1 MVFESNEIAHVSR
14 RGVLRG
20 SMVLAAGAGLAAV
33 TAGRAAAGTPVSGF
47 VHGVASGDPLPDR
60 VIIWTRITPSADVL
74 PGSGVGPTVSVT
86 WQVASDPDFANVVR
100 SGTEQAGPDSD
111 HTVKVDVTGL
121 RPSTGYHYRFAALGQ
136 TSPVGRTHTAP
147 TTDADLGRLRFGVV
161 SCSNWEAGY
170 FASYRFL
177 AERDDLDAVLHLGD
191 YIYEYGRGEY
201 GAKNGS
207 VRPHDPA
214 HEIISLAD
222 YRIRHAQYKTDPDL
236 MALHAKVPFI
246 TTWDDHESAD
256 NSYDGGAEN
265 HDPATEG
272 DWGARKAASA
282 RAYFEWMPVRVN
294 GTGPDTP
301 IYRRF
306 RFGNLAELSMLDL
319 RTYRSEQASSGA
331 GWRKVD
337 SPDRT
342 ITGRAQMDWLTSGIV
357 TSPTQ
362 WKIVGNP
369 VMIAPCAF
377 PPLEDRTMAAI
388 TDMIGVPD
396 AGIPY
401 NTDQWDG
408 YSADRRRLFDAITS
422 NKVRNTVFLTGDIHT
437 SWACDLPVDAADYPG
452 AGTVGTEFVVP
463 SVTSANID
471 DSLKVPPRTVSV
483 AAEEAFKTFNHHV
496 RYVELD
502 SHGYG
507 VFEVNK
513 QGAQMDWF
521 FVSDPADPRGT
532 VRYATSYRV
541 ADGAQQMQPV
551 AGPLDPAGHRPGA

>member
-1 MVFESNEIAHVSR
+1 VVFENIETGVVSR
-14 RGVLRG
+14 RGLLRG
-20 SMVLAAGAGLAAV
+20 SVVLAGAGVAAAA
-33 TAGRAAAGTPVSGF
+33 TGRASAGVPAPGF

-60 VIIWTRITPSADVL
+60 VIIWTRITPSGDAL
-74 PGSGVGPTVSVT
+74 PGSGVGPTVSLT
-86 WQVASDPDFANVVR
+86 WQVATDPGFANVVR
-100 SGTEQAGPDSD
+100 DGAVTAGPDTD

-121 RPSTGYHYRFAALGQ
+121 RPGTGYYYRFTALGQ
-136 TSPVGRTHTAP
+136 TSPVGRTRTAP
-147 TTDADLGRLRFGVV
+147 ATDADLGRLRFGVV

-201 GAKNGS
+201 GARNGS
-207 VRPHDPA
+207 VRLHDPA
-214 HEIISLAD
+214 HEIASLAD

-236 MALHAKVPFI
+236 LALHAKVPFI
-246 TTWDDHESAD
+246 ATWDDHESAD
-256 NSYDGGAEN
+256 NSYAGGAEN

-272 DWGARKAASA
+272 DWAARKAASA
-282 RAYFEWMPVRVN
+282 RAYFEWMPVRVT
-294 GTGPDTP
+294 GFGPDTP
-301 IYRRF
+301 LYRRF
-306 RFGNLAELSMLDL
+306 RFGNLAEISMLDL
-319 RTYRSEQASSGA
+319 RTYRDQEASAGV

-342 ITGRAQMDWLTSGIV
+342 ITGRAQLDWLTSGIV

-369 VMIAPCAF
+369 VMITPCVF
-377 PPLEDRTMAAI
+377 PPLDNRTMGAI
-388 TDMIGVPD
+388 TEMVGVPD

-408 YSADRRRLFDAITS
+408 YTADRRRLFDAITA
-422 NKVRNTVFLTGDIHT
+422 NGIRNTVFLTGDIHT
-437 SWACDLPVDAADYPG
+437 SWACDLPVDAANYPG

-463 SVTSANID
+463 SVTSPNID
-471 DSLKVPPRTVSV
+471 DTLNVPPRTATV
-483 AAEEAFKTFNHHV
+483 AIEEAFKSINRHV

-507 VFEVNK
+507 VFEVDR

-521 FVSDPADPRGT
+521 YINDPTDPRGT
-532 VRYATSYRV
+532 ARHAASYRV
-541 ADGAQQMQPV
+541 ADGTQQAHPV
-551 AGPLDPAGHRPGA
+551 AGPLDPAGYRPGA